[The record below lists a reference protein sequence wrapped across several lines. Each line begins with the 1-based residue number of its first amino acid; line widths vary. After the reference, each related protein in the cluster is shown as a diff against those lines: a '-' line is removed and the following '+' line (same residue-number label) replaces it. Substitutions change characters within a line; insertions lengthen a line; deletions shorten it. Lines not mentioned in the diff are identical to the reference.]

1 MEEIAAAFDGVL
13 LIEIALSEVVVS
25 CVVFVVVVVG
35 IDDDTAEVGTDIDVV
50 DVDTVLRDVLL
61 SHFSW

>member
-35 IDDDTAEVGTDIDVV
+35 IDDDAVGVGIDDDIVDVGTVP
-50 DVDTVLRDVLL
+50 LL
-61 SHFSW
+61 SHSSW